1 MFSHHDVY
9 TPHWIQQLIPIYNPD
24 YLYEKFMKV
33 NEWYKDY
40 LPNGYNNEFVHEVK
54 ETYFTR
60 FINIIIYF
68 IFSIPIISYYIY
80 GALRKIQI
88 LIIGRNL
95 KSLVNLDTKVIVN
108 NEMLKFHDNDRRE
121 LFYKK
126 WKERLSNLI

>member
-1 MFSHHDVY
+1 
-9 TPHWIQQLIPIYNPD
+9 
-24 YLYEKFMKV
+24 MKV